1 MCVVEGG
8 GFGGGG
14 GGAVQLPWQQIASVR
29 GFGSVRTEGDCEK
42 ERREMT
48 GLSSL

>member
-29 GFGSVRTEGDCEK
+29 TEGDCEK